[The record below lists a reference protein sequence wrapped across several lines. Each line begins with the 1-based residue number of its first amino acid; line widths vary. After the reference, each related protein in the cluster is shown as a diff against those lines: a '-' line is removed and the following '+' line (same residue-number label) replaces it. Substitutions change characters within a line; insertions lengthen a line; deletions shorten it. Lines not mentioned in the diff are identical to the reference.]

1 LRFARYLGLS
11 AMAMGLA
18 VALLLP
24 TASRAEGDFYPP
36 LYEALARQLSADSLR
51 LTTAPPLVLEDGVR
65 FERFFL
71 EARGIRIDGMR
82 IEELTAAALGAV
94 FNREEEWRKT
104 AEMRSAELATLRMR
118 VLEKDVNDFFL
129 LKYPPGRRSGWL
141 FIRFDLKDGWIRG
154 EGLYKFSGLP
164 FRTHVVLEGKLE
176 VVRGRKVYVSDYTMR
191 VDGLEI
197 PRSRAEPV
205 VNRIQPLLDLDKL
218 AFPGRLSRVEVREDS
233 LLVETSPSPES
244 LR

>member
-1 LRFARYLGLS
+1 
-11 AMAMGLA
+11 MAE
-18 VALLLP
+18 AL
-24 TASRAEGDFYPP
+24 FYQP
-36 LYEALARQLSADSLR
+36 LYEALARQLSADSLS
-51 LTTAPPLVLEDGVR
+51 LATTPPVVQEDGVR
-65 FERFFL
+65 FDRFFL

-82 IEELTAAALGAV
+82 IDELKAAALGAV
-94 FNREEEWRKT
+94 FNGEEGWKRT
-104 AEMRSAELATLRMR
+104 VEMRSAELATLRMR
-118 VLEKDVNDFFL
+118 VLERDINDFFL
-129 LKYPPGRRSGWL
+129 RKYPPGRRSGWL

-164 FRTHVVLEGKLE
+164 FRTHVVLEGRLE
-176 VVRGRKVYVSDYTMR
+176 IVEGRKVYVSDYTMR
-191 VDGLEI
+191 VDGVEI

-205 VNRIQPLLDLDKL
+205 VNRIQPLLDLDRL